1 MKMKYN
7 FGMLKGFDI
16 GFQDKTKK
24 VHGILKD
31 VKRDKNE
38 VKFIFDNFVVQLEQ
52 TRFDSFRITKE
63 NSVVWFKFDQQPKI
77 SGLFVYSMYDTYGF
91 PMEMTKEI
99 LSEQGIEIDEEGF
112 NILRQLQKE
121 KTKDTF
127 KNKNAF

>member
-1 MKMKYN
+1 
-7 FGMLKGFDI
+7 MLKGFDI

-63 NSVVWFKFDQQPKI
+63 NSVVWFKFDPQPKI